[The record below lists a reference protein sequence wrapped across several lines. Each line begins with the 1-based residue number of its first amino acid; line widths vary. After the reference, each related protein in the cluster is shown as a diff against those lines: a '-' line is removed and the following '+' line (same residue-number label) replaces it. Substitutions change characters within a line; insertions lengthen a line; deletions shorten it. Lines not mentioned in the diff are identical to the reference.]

1 MFSGLNHFY
10 CTDKMYGVDFFY
22 FMRSEKL
29 AKFKTKAIIKTVSF
43 CEAFQITAEKDSRDI
58 IFRLKQMTLRGQF
71 KTLHIFLNRLILL

>member
-10 CTDKMYGVDFFY
+10 CADKKYSMGLSS

-29 AKFKTKAIIKTVSF
+29 AKFKTKAIITTVSL
-43 CEAFQITAEKDSRDI
+43 CEAFQITAEKDCRNI
-58 IFRLKQMTLRGQF
+58 IFRLKQIALRGQF